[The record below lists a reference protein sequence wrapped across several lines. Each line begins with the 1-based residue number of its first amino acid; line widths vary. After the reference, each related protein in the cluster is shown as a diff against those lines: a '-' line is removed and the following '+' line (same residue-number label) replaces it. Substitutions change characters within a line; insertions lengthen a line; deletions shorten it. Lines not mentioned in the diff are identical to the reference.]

1 MSLNPDFSAASA
13 STAPDAKLTF
23 NVNAFNGNTTNF
35 GRCATPKPKAMAPV
49 QPMGELPFPTF
60 GTPRRPGTIMPM

>member
-1 MSLNPDFSAASA
+1 MSLNPEFSSA

-35 GRCATPKPKAMAPV
+35 GRGTAPKPKAMIPV
-49 QPMGELPFPTF
+49 QPRGEVPLPSFDSTL
-60 GTPRRPGTIMPM
+60 RRPGTIMPM

>member
-1 MSLNPDFSAASA
+1 MSLNPEFSAAPA
-13 STAPDAKLTF
+13 AAAPEAKFTF

-35 GRCATPKPKAMAPV
+35 GRCNAPKPKSFIPQ
-49 QPMGELPFPTF
+49 QPKGELPFPTF